1 MSLKEFREKL
11 DNDVGFNS
19 KRNML
24 VIVCLIFLALNLSG
38 AKLEEANTFI
48 FKIKFT
54 DYKGLS
60 FLFLMSI
67 VFLTIRYFSYAQ
79 SYHNQLFTFWS
90 KRILQD
96 YKLFSFNDRDGE
108 VYGHLREAITVYAG
122 DEPGIKTPTYV
133 TSGIFHRTLQYDYS
147 GTDEDGVKYYGKKH
161 IDLTK
166 YSDTWKRTDYFKLL
180 VFEFKYQSDAIF
192 KHRESLDLLA
202 PYIISCLSLI
212 SFFFKEEILALY

>member
-1 MSLKEFREKL
+1 MSLKEFRDEL

-60 FLFLMSI
+60 FLFFTSI

-79 SYHNQLFTFWS
+79 SYHKQLFAFWS
-90 KRILQD
+90 KRMLED
-96 YKLFSFNDRDGE
+96 YRLFSFNNSDGE

-122 DEPGIKTPTYV
+122 DEPGIQDPTYV
-133 TSGIFHRTLQYDYS
+133 TSGIFHRSLQYGYS
-147 GTDEDGVKYYGKKH
+147 DKDQDGVQYYGKKY
-161 IDLTK
+161 INLTK
-166 YSDTWKRTDYFKLL
+166 YSDKWTRTDYFKLL

-202 PYIISCLSLI
+202 PYIISFLSLI